1 VDGNGSRLEL
11 EPIIQNLLALQQNPS
26 TFFSI
31 RRHVLNALLGMV
43 SAPDGQ
49 IVRTIAREV
58 NAISVLIQKYAN
70 LLLNCYVS
78 FQRGVLRR
86 SQDFY

>member
-1 VDGNGSRLEL
+1 MVEARVIPNGSNFRDTIPCL
-11 EPIIQNLLALQQNPS
+11 I
-26 TFFSI
+26 
-31 RRHVLNALLGMV
+31 

-49 IVRTIAREV
+49 IVKTIAREV